1 MSTRIFFLNSNTTLY
16 GEEELN
22 AIAKLFINQGV
33 LNTLQDNNDDW
44 VSNGDLKV
52 LENSD
57 GADMTVEV
65 NTGWAIIETTRNT
78 KTFKTFAQV
87 INSLKLPISA
97 NDTGNDR
104 VDTVIARVSRTVE
117 SNILANNVFTIEVI
131 TGTSGTA
138 LTDEEILAEIDGDD
152 FLRLADITVG
162 DGVTEI
168 ETADITDTRVMAE
181 TNQGLK
187 HSPKVIFMGA
197 LANDPVNLD
206 EGMLWYNETTHTLN
220 FFNGNST
227 IQLGGAAGGYNP
239 LKPSAQAEP
248 NMTVAVASGNV
259 RFGDT
264 NLNFAGGNSPSFTAP
279 TTPGDNRID
288 LLCLDYNGTL
298 SIIQGTATSGTPV
311 VPDYPVGKFVVCE
324 VFLRNGATSIK
335 DTDDTTNGY
344 IYNDARG
351 FSVET
356 IANYEKTM
364 TLFGSGNSE
373 NVVTVLCAGD
383 FLKGDPAFIINR
395 YTIPTEQNRLKIT
408 PIKRMKDGDILAYS
422 SSDFEPDM
430 SYGNFATCVAIKRIG
445 NIDYILIS
453 SLAFNSSGKLRVF
466 KFDNGV
472 STVTTPTISGT
483 APATNDH
490 QMIYGDGEYFYICKY
505 ASPVT
510 TFRKYSFNGTTL
522 TYIADYSPTRT
533 FSTTEMSN
541 NSLLNSGGGQT
552 QYNLSAVNTPKKISM
567 PSWTTTTSSH
577 ILPANIT
584 KTLNH
589 TTTSFGSI
597 LKSDMTGFLVTIF
610 PFIVGSN
617 ITVVIKKIKDF
628 F

>member
-65 NTGWAIIETTRNT
+65 NTGWAIIETIRNT

-220 FFNGNST
+220 FFNGNNT

-248 NMTVAVASGNV
+248 DMTVAVASGNV

-298 SIIQGTATSGTPV
+298 SIVQGIDTSGTPV

-335 DTDDTTNGY
+335 DTDDTVNGY

-351 FSVET
+351 FYSQDLD
-356 IANYEKTM
+356 A
-364 TLFGSGNSE
+364 FFDGSDGN
-373 NVVTVLCAGD
+373 V
-383 FLKGDPAFIINR
+383 
-395 YTIPTEQNRLKIT
+395 
-408 PIKRMKDGDILAYS
+408 
-422 SSDFEPDM
+422 
-430 SYGNFATCVAIKRIG
+430 
-445 NIDYILIS
+445 
-453 SLAFNSSGKLRVF
+453 
-466 KFDNGV
+466 
-472 STVTTPTISGT
+472 TIS
-483 APATNDH
+483 TN
-490 QMIYGDGEYFYICKY
+490 
-505 ASPVT
+505 
-510 TFRKYSFNGTTL
+510 TTL
-522 TYIADYSPTRT
+522 TRDMYYNNLTINNGITLTTGNYKVFVKNTLSGTGKISATGLGVAGLSTNGNGNGEAGGICGGAAGNGSGFPGTTTAPTPLT
-533 FSTTEMSN
+533 MEGMKASISKSVT
-541 NSLLNSGGGQT
+541 LLSSGYNLDTKGDLKFGKGGGGGGRSDHYGVRGGSGGGIIFMAARHIGGT
-552 QYNLSAVNTPKKISM
+552 LIFESKGTNGSYNASFQSTGGGGGGGCV
-567 PSWTTTTSSH
+567 
-577 ILPANIT
+577 ILIYKT
-584 KTLNH
+584 KTSYTIDVSGGLGGASADPGVNGLPG
-589 TTTSFGSI
+589 TSYEI
-597 LKSDMTGFLVTIF
+597 QI
-610 PFIVGSN
+610 
-617 ITVVIKKIKDF
+617 
-628 F
+628 